1 MIKNQKKIRQFEKK
15 YKKEKDIN
23 IEHNFS
29 IIEALL
35 AEAVELGV
43 LPLKQPLEGL
53 ETDIRIARIVNSI
66 PKTD

>member
-53 ETDIRIARIVNSI
+53 ETDIRIARIVNSV